1 MWYVKNRCMNS
12 EQTQNI
18 LLWPYLKVPEVKSIA
33 ENMKNRLKKIIFPF
47 SLVSEP
53 NFLFS
58 SKNN

>member
-12 EQTQNI
+12 KQTQNI

-47 SLVSEP
+47 
-53 NFLFS
+53 FS
-58 SKNN
+58 SV

>member
-12 EQTQNI
+12 EQRQNI

-47 SLVSEP
+47 
-53 NFLFS
+53 FS
-58 SKNN
+58 SFWTKFSFFKQK